1 MTEGQ
6 ERYMNKK
13 EEFNAMMDSPEA
25 VDGMHTPGKP
35 VKDSSPQSAFVNG
48 LCQSLKNVNQYRA
61 GMIEKIKNQLG
72 NHSLYFRKK
81 R

>member
-1 MTEGQ
+1 MTEEQ
-6 ERYMNKK
+6 ERYMNEK
-13 EEFNAMMDSPEA
+13 EECNAMMDSPEA
-25 VDGMHTPGKP
+25 AAGAPAPGKP